1 MSILGIIFPILIFR
15 ISDMLL
21 SLFNR
26 SYLAA
31 AVLRAR
37 ISRSLAQLMLGAL
50 CAVTSVSAWADLML
64 HPTRLVFDKNQRA
77 AQLELINNGKETATY
92 RITLVNRRMNE
103 IGEFSAVDTPL
114 PGEQFSDDMLR
125 YSPRQVVLAPG
136 EAQTVRVL
144 LRRPANLQQGEYRS
158 HLQFD
163 RMPEIS
169 TNSIDTIGHKVETSA
184 VGVDLKALIGVS
196 IPVIVRQGDTSA
208 AVTLAGPHLLPPQA
222 GKGSVLAVDL
232 QRMGDRSVYG
242 DLVVTFAPNNGVEH
256 EVGVA
261 GGLAVYT
268 PNDTRKIRI
277 ELHPQKG
284 VELKQGTLRVV
295 YRERL
300 EAGGKLLAESTV
312 IVP

>member
-1 MSILGIIFPILIFR
+1 
-15 ISDMLL
+15 
-21 SLFNR
+21 
-26 SYLAA
+26 
-31 AVLRAR
+31 
-37 ISRSLAQLMLGAL
+37 
-50 CAVTSVSAWADLML
+50 
-64 HPTRLVFDKNQRA
+64 
-77 AQLELINNGKETATY
+77 
-92 RITLVNRRMNE
+92 MNE

-144 LRRPANLQQGEYRS
+144 LRRPADLLQGEYRS

-163 RMPEIS
+163 RVPDMS
-169 TNSIDTIGHKVETSA
+169 SNSIDTIGHKVESNA

-196 IPVIVRQGDTSA
+196 IPVIVRQGGTSA
-208 AVTLAGPHLLPPQA
+208 AVTLAGPHLLPTQT
-222 GKGSVLAVDL
+222 GKGPVLAVDL
-232 QRMGDRSVYG
+232 QRTGDRSVYG
-242 DLVVTFAPNNGVEH
+242 DLVVTFAPNNGVAH

-268 PNDTRKIRI
+268 PNDFRKIRM

-284 VELKQGTLRVV
+284 MELKQGTLRVV

-300 EAGGKLLAESTV
+300 EAGGQVLAESA
-312 IVP
+312 INLP